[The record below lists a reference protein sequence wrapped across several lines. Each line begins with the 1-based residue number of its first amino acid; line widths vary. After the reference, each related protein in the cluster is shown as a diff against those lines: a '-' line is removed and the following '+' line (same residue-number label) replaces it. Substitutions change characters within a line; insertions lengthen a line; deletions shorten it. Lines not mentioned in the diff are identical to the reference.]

1 MISINHSSSVTNPP
15 VTINTIA
22 LTQGAQANNNE
33 IDRANMP
40 EETTEIN
47 EEATL
52 PQISIFDRETV
63 APGVRIICY
72 DDIINCTIC
81 FIDRIAFFF
90 IDMFCLFACLL
101 ASQSANVVISSCF
114 LQFIFV
120 SINNSFIVFFF
131 HFR

>member
-1 MISINHSSSVTNPP
+1 LISINHSSSVTNPP

-22 LTQGAQANNNE
+22 LTQGAQTNNNE

-40 EETTEIN
+40 GETTEIN

-81 FIDRIAFFF
+81 SLIGSHFSLLICSV
-90 IDMFCLFACLL
+90 CLLACLL

-120 SINNSFIVFFF
+120 SINNSFIVFFSF
-131 HFR
+131 